1 MSRGE
6 AAKGA
11 AAQAGPAPSGQA
23 KPKEV
28 RIYRRVMALRL
39 PRPLKIAAII
49 ASNWTFQMVLYM
61 DPAERR
67 FRLAIEGLAQAL
79 MLGSWIVGGWPLWA
93 LVAGFLAI
101 HTAHWLCNGHLFAL
115 LKTFGWVRTP
125 AAKAE
130 AFVEGARLRAARVRG
145 LRRLWQ
151 YGSGVRGEWTE
162 RSDLDLVVARG
173 PGLRAAWAA
182 YRFVWGLRWRAVWR
196 AFPVDVYLFDDDR
209 AGYRISARET
219 PRQVWP

>member
-1 MSRGE
+1 MTAPTGRP
-6 AAKGA
+6 
-11 AAQAGPAPSGQA
+11 AGPDPA
-23 KPKEV
+23 KPREV

-39 PRPLKIAAII
+39 PRPLKVAALI

-67 FRLAIEGLAQAL
+67 LRLLIEGLAHAAWL
-79 MLGSWIVGGWPLWA
+79 ASVGWLGWSPVLAVGGVL
-93 LVAGFLAI
+93 GI
-101 HTAHWLCNGHLFAL
+101 HTLHWFVNGHLFAL

-125 AAKAE
+125 AARAE
-130 AFVEGARLRAARVRG
+130 AFVEEARRRAAGVHG

-173 PGLRAAWAA
+173 MGLRAAWAA
-182 YRFVWGLRWRAVWR
+182 YRFVWGLRWRAVLQG
-196 AFPVDVYLFDDDR
+196 FPVDVYLFDDDR
-209 AGYRISARET
+209 AGYRISKRET
-219 PRQVWP
+219 PRQIWPTATP